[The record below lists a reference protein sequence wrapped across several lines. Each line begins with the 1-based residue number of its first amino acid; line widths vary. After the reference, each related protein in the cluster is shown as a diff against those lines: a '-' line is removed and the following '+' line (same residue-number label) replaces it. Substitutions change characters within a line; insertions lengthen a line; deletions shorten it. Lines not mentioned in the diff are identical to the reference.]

1 MAKFRND
8 DTPMIDRYRWW
19 EVIAIYAGIFVFLF
33 FLLSPFIEG
42 FLVSLKPLS
51 QLFST
56 PYSFWP
62 ENGSFAAYFTMWE
75 SVPGFARYIFN
86 SFLISSLATIIVL
99 LLVVP
104 AAYAFARFSF
114 RGMGLVL
121 GAFLAVSMFSGAV
134 LLIPL
139 FRLMRVLGLLNTY
152 WAMIVPGAAFLIPAA
167 IWLLRTYMMRIP
179 RELNEAAYMDGASQF
194 YTFRRVILP
203 IARPGIIVV
212 AIMTFIG
219 AYSQQFIF
227 ALTFN
232 SKTEYMPLPIGLY
245 AYFGKQEVIWNEL
258 MAASFVGIA
267 PALILIF
274 FLQRYLVGGLTA
286 GAVKQ

>member
-1 MAKFRND
+1 MASRND
-8 DTPMIDRYRWW
+8 NRPMIDRYSWW
-19 EVIAIYAGIFVFLF
+19 ETILIYLGIFVFLF
-33 FLLSPFIEG
+33 FLLSPFLEG
-42 FLVSLKPLS
+42 FLVSLKPLA
-51 QLFST
+51 QLFSS
-56 PYSFWP
+56 PYRFFP

-75 SVPGFARYIFN
+75 SVPGFGWYIFN
-86 SFLISSLATIIVL
+86 SFLISTVATVIVL

-104 AAYAFARFSF
+104 ASYAFARFDF

-139 FRLMRVLGLLNTY
+139 FRLMRTLGLLNTY
-152 WAMIVPGAAFLIPAA
+152 FAMIVPGVAFLIPSA
-167 IWLLRTYMMRIP
+167 IWLLRTYMARIP
-179 RELNEAAYMDGASQF
+179 IELNEAAYMDGASQF

-203 IARPGIIVV
+203 IASPGIIVV
-212 AIMTFIG
+212 AIVTFIG

-232 SKTEYMPLPIGLY
+232 SKTEYMPLPVGLF

-258 MAASFVGIA
+258 MAASFVGIT
-267 PALILIF
+267 PALIIIF
-274 FLQRYLVGGLTA
+274 FLQRHLVGGLTA

>member
-1 MAKFRND
+1 
-8 DTPMIDRYRWW
+8 MIDRYRWW
-19 EVIAIYAGIFVFLF
+19 EIVLIYLGIFAFLF

-51 QLFST
+51 QLFSS
-56 PYSFWP
+56 PYTFWP
-62 ENGSFAAYFTMWE
+62 ENGSFAAYTNLWKT
-75 SVPGFARYIFN
+75 VPGFARYIFN
-86 SFLISSLATIIVL
+86 SFLISTIATSIVL

-104 AAYAFARFSF
+104 ASYAFARFHF

-121 GAFLAVSMFSGAV
+121 AAFLAVSMFSGAV

-139 FRLMRVLGLLNTY
+139 FRLMRTLGLLNTY
-152 WAMIVPGAAFLIPAA
+152 WAMIVPGAAFLIPSA

-179 RELNEAAYMDGASQF
+179 AELNEAAYMDGASQF

-203 IARPGIIVV
+203 IAMPGIIVV
-212 AIMTFIG
+212 AIVTFIG

-245 AYFGKQEVIWNEL
+245 AFFGKQDVVWNEL
-258 MAASFVGIA
+258 MAASFVGIL
-267 PALILIF
+267 PALVLIF